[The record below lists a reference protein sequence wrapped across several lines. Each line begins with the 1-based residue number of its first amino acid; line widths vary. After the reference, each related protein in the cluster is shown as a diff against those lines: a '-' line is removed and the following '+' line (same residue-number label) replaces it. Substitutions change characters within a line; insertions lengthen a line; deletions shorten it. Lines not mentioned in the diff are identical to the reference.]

1 MDRAP
6 TSLGALVGGGI
17 QVESILILPGLLILP
32 YPSSSRIEIYP
43 KPTYPFYPI
52 LPSANW
58 WGTLQIE

>member
-17 QVESILILPGLLILP
+17 QVESILILPGLSILP
-32 YPSSSRIEIYP
+32 YPRSYRIEIYP
-43 KPTYPFYPI
+43 NPTYPI

-58 WGTLQIE
+58 RRILRIG